1 MIKTTVKLEGMM
13 CSMCEAHV
21 NDAIRRAFAVK
32 SVRSSHK
39 KQLTEIE
46 STEPLSTEKLR
57 EAIAALGYR
66 VLDIMQEKVEKKSLF
81 SRLFG
86 K

>member
-21 NDAIRRAFAVK
+21 NDTVRRAFAVK

-46 STEPLSTEKLR
+46 SAEPLPLEGLR
-57 EAIAALGYR
+57 ETIAALGYR
-66 VLDIMQEKVEKKSLF
+66 VLDVSQETVEKKRLL
-81 SRLFG
+81 SRLFRR
-86 K
+86 